1 MRWLGALGMCLAV
14 GVVGA
19 CGSDDEG
26 GAQGP
31 TGCGKT
37 PLSCP
42 SDQTCWPV
50 NTAGHLECT
59 VAPAEQTQGKDC
71 TLLLGQATCA
81 PGLYCFPAVSGAS
94 SGTCQ
99 PFCPTGTCSGGSQC
113 FQVGS
118 VGGTE
123 MVPVCSP
130 PADADAGTDSGTGG
144 TAGAGT
150 GGTAGAGTGGTAG
163 GSSGGTAG
171 TSSGDGG

>member
-1 MRWLGALGMCLAV
+1 MCLAV

-26 GAQGP
+26 GGAQGP
-31 TGCGKT
+31 SGCGKT
-37 PLSCP
+37 PQNCP

-71 TLLLGQATCA
+71 TLLVGQATCA
-81 PGLYCFPAVSGAS
+81 PGLYCFPSVSGTS

-99 PFCPTGTCSGGSQC
+99 PFCPTGTCSGGTQC
-113 FQVGS
+113 FQVGT

-123 MVPVCSP
+123 TIPVCSP
-130 PADADAGTDSGTGG
+130 AVDADAGTGGTAGAGSGG

-150 GGTAGAGTGGTAG
+150 GGTAGA
-163 GSSGGTAG
+163 SSGGTAG
-171 TSSGDGG
+171 TSSGGASGNSGDGG